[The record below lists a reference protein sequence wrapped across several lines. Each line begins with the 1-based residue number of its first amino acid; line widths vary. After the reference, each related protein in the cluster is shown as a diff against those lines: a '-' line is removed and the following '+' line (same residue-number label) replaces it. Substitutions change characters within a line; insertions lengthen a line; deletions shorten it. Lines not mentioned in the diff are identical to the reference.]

1 MTAQSKAIPVIMVA
15 ALAAG
20 CNADDKLIA
29 YQKLRALPDAEL
41 EQKII
46 DLPPKDQVDIYTTA
60 ISQVRPA
67 DTRLAP
73 FLARQGTKVL
83 PALVEKLDAADKEVP
98 PQALVLVIYMMAN
111 VYHFEDARA
120 LAPRV
125 VGWCDRFY
133 EKESY
138 CHEMGRNL
146 TKR

>member
-1 MTAQSKAIPVIMVA
+1 MLA

-41 EQKII
+41 EQKFI
-46 DLPPKDQVDIYTTA
+46 DLPPKEQVDLYTTA

-73 FLARQGTKVL
+73 VLAKQGTKVL
-83 PALVEKLDAADKEVP
+83 PALVEKLEAADKGVP
-98 PQALVLVIYMMAN
+98 PQPLVLVIYMMAN
-111 VYHFEDARA
+111 AYHVEDARA

-125 VGWCDRFY
+125 AGWCDCFY
-133 EKESY
+133 EKDSY
-138 CHEMGRNL
+138 CHEMGGDL
-146 TKR
+146 MKR